1 MRVEFVDEMHLNAGW
16 TIRAHGQGNARWV
29 LRQPAPT

>member
-1 MRVEFVDEMHLNAGW
+1 MRVEFVDEMHLNVGW
-16 TIRAHGQGNARWV
+16 NICVHGQGTARQV